1 MSDFV
6 IFLGAM
12 RTLVVDFDDVDMTL
26 DGMRA
31 IAIAVRNVSLKR
43 FFYKSFCYMSYEKF
57 SFESTRLCCV
67 SFY

>member
-31 IAIAVRNVSLKR
+31 IAIAVQNVSLQR
-43 FFYKSFCYMSYEKF
+43 FFLQVFLLHE
-57 SFESTRLCCV
+57 L
-67 SFY
+67 